1 MRATWFLSALSLL
14 GLAVWFSGCSR
25 EGGPAATPPA
35 ASQSSAAATADD
47 PAPGLKKLDPADRK
61 LAEKQKFCPV
71 SGALLGSMDKP
82 VKVVVQGRTV
92 FLCCP
97 DCEDELRA
105 HTDKYLKKLGK

>member
-1 MRATWFLSALSLL
+1 MRGTWFLSALSLL

-25 EGGPAATPPA
+25 EGGPAAPPA
-35 ASQSSAAATADD
+35 ASQSSTASQDD
-47 PAPGLKKLDPADRK
+47 PAPGLKKLDEADRK

-105 HTDKYLKKLGK
+105 HTDKYLKKLAK